1 MGQSG
6 AGKILRTAGAG
17 VRLSLLLN
25 AAACQ
30 ISQSGIEI
38 HCIARGISLF
48 SLVLKQMGQTIR
60 LADLDHSCIAVAKAR
75 KIADQGQGV
84 FDEIEHMLDMLKS
97 TDSHESL
104 RTIPLSH
111 RVKWSF
117 RKHHITYLLAHLEY
131 LKLSLIVLQKIVHIE
146 MLIKTMSSFD
156 LEKDETIA
164 QEKAETQNM
173 IIVRYWSGN
182 RLSRLWEFAEQE
194 AFEAA
199 NDQTNQ
205 LITSHYSTLRTSPSD
220 SHGAKLTKYP
230 DFSLND
236 TNMDLSA
243 MEISSKDMVQLSEK
257 TVEVLLSTLFPTSG
271 HSTSRSVQNQG
282 YPLESTT
289 IDWRKPRSQEAR
301 QHAAQLWE
309 RHSKYQAHVESDP
322 EESTYSRRDSHNKDG
337 NSESGTC
344 NEIHR
349 SQRESAGGSRNPV
362 YIGSSR
368 NTEGRQMDNHATP
381 LQSTSL
387 PTPSHF
393 PPAPHHPWRGYTA
406 HSRHDRDKSYA
417 KPTKR
422 ATPRAAV
429 HFVEPDHSPPSS
441 TPHRPRGGTKD
452 HHHRSFA
459 RSATKGLLGVGAIAG
474 FMEALEA
481 FSVI

>member
-1 MGQSG
+1 
-6 AGKILRTAGAG
+6 
-17 VRLSLLLN
+17 
-25 AAACQ
+25 
-30 ISQSGIEI
+30 
-38 HCIARGISLF
+38 
-48 SLVLKQMGQTIR
+48 MGQTIR

-322 EESTYSRRDSHNKDG
+322 EEKANEKVRVEVEIQSILDRHETLRGGKWITTQPHCKVRAYLRHLISHLHPIIPGEDIRHIQGMIVTNHMRNLQREPLQGLQFTSWNQTTLHPVQHHTDPEAAQRIIITGLSHVVPPKAC
-337 NSESGTC
+337 SESALLLD
-344 NEIHR
+344 
-349 SQRESAGGSRNPV
+349 S
-362 YIGSSR
+362 
-368 NTEGRQMDNHATP
+368 
-381 LQSTSL
+381 
-387 PTPSHF
+387 
-393 PPAPHHPWRGYTA
+393 WR
-406 HSRHDRDKSYA
+406 H
-417 KPTKR
+417 
-422 ATPRAAV
+422 
-429 HFVEPDHSPPSS
+429 
-441 TPHRPRGGTKD
+441 
-452 HHHRSFA
+452 
-459 RSATKGLLGVGAIAG
+459 
-474 FMEALEA
+474 
-481 FSVI
+481 